1 MPAQAGQPRGT
12 GGPQGPGRPGG
23 PEPEGHLLGMPY
35 DWRTPTGAKVQ
46 ARWWNPDD
54 RRVFTPKAFGWGYDL
69 NVYWLCHPVRY
80 VTGKR

>member
-1 MPAQAGQPRGT
+1 V
-12 GGPQGPGRPGG
+12 
-23 PEPEGHLLGMPY
+23 PY
-35 DWRTPTGAKVQ
+35 DWREPTDAKVR

-54 RRVFTPKAFGWGYDL
+54 RRFFTPKAFGWGYDL